1 MEQDF
6 KNHLKGMF
14 LMVLS
19 EIINKYLINNIQY
32 LQDLAIEIC
41 RIPSMTGKEERKAFF
56 IRDKLYEITS
66 KEAAVDEAGNI
77 KYLIKGNSN
86 EMLIIAAHM
95 DTVFMDLQDIMVVRK
110 DNYIYGPSI
119 GDNSINVA
127 ALILIIRMFNDLNIK
142 LERDM
147 LFVFDVGEE
156 GLGNLKGIR
165 RIMQDYGDKAAE
177 FIAVDCGYGSIVNTG
192 VGSKRYSI
200 SIKTEGG
207 HSWSAFGNDNAI
219 LYASKLI
226 QGLYNFKVPKE
237 PKTTYNIGIIKGG
250 TSVNTIAQDVEMT
263 FDLRSIDKDSLE
275 KLDSEFIELI
285 EEIKNEKIRID
296 IKVLGERPPGKC
308 NEDTRLIKIINE
320 VRQELG
326 LKSDFTSSSTDA
338 NIAMSMGIP
347 SVSFGISE
355 GKGAH
360 TMEEY
365 IDVNSLELGI
375 RHLVEIVLR
384 LVYE

>member
-1 MEQDF
+1 MA
-6 KNHLKGMF
+6 
-14 LMVLS
+14 LS

-32 LQDLAIEIC
+32 LQDLAMEIC
-41 RIPSMTGKEERKAFF
+41 RIPSMTGKEERKALF

-77 KYLIKGNSN
+77 KYLIKGNGN

-95 DTVFMDLQDIMVVRK
+95 DTVFMNLQDIKVVRK

-142 LERDM
+142 PERDM

-219 LYASKLI
+219 FYASKLI
-226 QGLYNFKVPKE
+226 QGLYNIKVPTE

-296 IKVLGERPPGKC
+296 IKVLGERPAGKC

-326 LKSDFTSSSTDA
+326 LKSEFTSSSTDA
-338 NIAMSMGIP
+338 NIAMSMSIP

-384 LVYE
+384 LVYM